1 MMTMLPLLLRE
12 PLNET
17 LIITNNAATACE
29 SVVTL
34 IERVNKY
41 YLYYLST
48 VLEACFP
55 DEF

>member
-1 MMTMLPLLLRE
+1 MMTMLLLLLE

-34 IERVNKY
+34 IERVNRY
-41 YLYYLST
+41 YLYY
-48 VLEACFP
+48 
-55 DEF
+55 